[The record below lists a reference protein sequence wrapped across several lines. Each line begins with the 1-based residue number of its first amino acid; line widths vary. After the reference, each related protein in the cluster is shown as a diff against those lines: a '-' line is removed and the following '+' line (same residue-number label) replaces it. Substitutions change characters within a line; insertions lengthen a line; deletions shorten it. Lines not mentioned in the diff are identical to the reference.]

1 VRSRAQLKCEVA
13 SCEFVQAVLAGLQ
26 GVPKSIPSRFFY
38 DAKGSDLFEQI
49 TELEEYYPTNA
60 EIALLRDH
68 AADIAALAGP
78 HVSLVEFGS
87 GSSRKTDRLIEAL
100 PALASY
106 VPIDI
111 SDAALAGAVSRL
123 RGRFPWLR
131 VMPLHGDFNAR
142 LELPKPVRPQKK
154 LGFFPGSTIGNFT
167 RDEARDFLKSCR
179 GLLGASA
186 AFVIGVDLKKDLDL
200 LLPAYNDRLG
210 VTAAFNLNLLARVN
224 RELGGTFDPSRF
236 AHDAIYNEADGRIEM
251 HLRSLAA
258 QEVQVLDEVF
268 AFAEDETIHTENSH
282 KYTVAEFQA
291 LARSAGWEP
300 REVWTGKAGLFS
312 LHYLTPGQ

>member
-1 VRSRAQLKCEVA
+1 VKLGARLKCEVA
-13 SCEFVQAVLAGLQ
+13 SCEFAQAVLAGLQ

-49 TELEEYYPTNA
+49 TGLEEYYPTNA

-68 AADIAALAGP
+68 GAEISALAGP

-123 RGRFPWLR
+123 RDRFPWLR
-131 VMPLHGDFNAR
+131 VMPLHGDFNAP
-142 LELPKPVRPQKK
+142 LELPKSARPQKK

-167 RDEARDFLKSCR
+167 RAEAREFLKSSR
-179 GLLGASA
+179 SLLGPSA
-186 AFVIGVDLKKDLDL
+186 AFVVGVDLKKDLDL

-236 AHDAIYNEADGRIEM
+236 AHDAIYNDADGRIEM

-291 LARSAGWEP
+291 LARSAGW
-300 REVWTGKAGLFS
+300 
-312 LHYLTPGQ
+312 